1 MKNFIK
7 SPLNYTGGKYK
18 LLEQIVP
25 HFPTNIG
32 CFVDLFCGGCNVGIN
47 VVANKVILND
57 SCSQLQELY
66 SYWKKNG
73 YSQVKTEIVEKID
86 KYQLSKTNEDGF
98 KRLRESYNATHSPI
112 ELFLLIAYSFNH
124 QIRFNKKNEFNM
136 PFGRN
141 KSEFNPKM
149 DKNLLSFINELV
161 SDKFVITNQ
170 DFTELKVEK
179 LKENDLVYCDPP
191 YLITT
196 ASYNENG
203 GWNEEKEFQLLDLLD
218 RCNSKNIK
226 FALSNVLCHKDKS
239 NDILI
244 DWSEKYN
251 VIHLNKNYSNCNYHI
266 LDREKNFTDEVL
278 ILNF

>member
-1 MKNFIK
+1 
-7 SPLNYTGGKYK
+7 
-18 LLEQIVP
+18 
-25 HFPTNIG
+25 
-32 CFVDLFCGGCNVGIN
+32 
-47 VVANKVILND
+47 
-57 SCSQLQELY
+57 
-66 SYWKKNG
+66 
-73 YSQVKTEIVEKID
+73 
-86 KYQLSKTNEDGF
+86 
-98 KRLRESYNATHSPI
+98 
-112 ELFLLIAYSFNH
+112 
-124 QIRFNKKNEFNM
+124 M

-149 DKNLLSFINELV
+149 DKNLLNFINKLV

-203 GWNEEKEFQLLDLLD
+203 GWDEVKEFQLLDLLD

-226 FALSNVLCHKDKS
+226 FVLSNVLRHKDKS

-244 DWSEKYN
+244 DWSKNYT
-251 VIHLNKNYSNCNYHI
+251 VIHLNKNYSNCSYHGSNK
-266 LDREKNFTDEVL
+266 EKPTDEVL

>member
-1 MKNFIK
+1 MHI
-7 SPLNYTGGKYK
+7 
-18 LLEQIVP
+18 
-25 HFPTNIG
+25 
-32 CFVDLFCGGCNVGIN
+32 
-47 VVANKVILND
+47 
-57 SCSQLQELY
+57 
-66 SYWKKNG
+66 
-73 YSQVKTEIVEKID
+73 
-86 KYQLSKTNEDGF
+86 
-98 KRLRESYNATHSPI
+98 
-112 ELFLLIAYSFNH
+112 
-124 QIRFNKKNEFNM
+124 NKKDEFNM

-141 KSEFNPKM
+141 KSEFNPTM
-149 DKNLLSFINELV
+149 NKNLLNFINKLV

-191 YLITT
+191 YLIST
-196 ASYNENG
+196 ATYNENG

-226 FALSNVLCHKDKS
+226 FVLSNVLRHKDKS

-251 VIHLNKNYSNCNYHI
+251 VVHLNKNYSNCNYQI
-266 LDREKNFTDEVL
+266 IDREKNFTDEVL